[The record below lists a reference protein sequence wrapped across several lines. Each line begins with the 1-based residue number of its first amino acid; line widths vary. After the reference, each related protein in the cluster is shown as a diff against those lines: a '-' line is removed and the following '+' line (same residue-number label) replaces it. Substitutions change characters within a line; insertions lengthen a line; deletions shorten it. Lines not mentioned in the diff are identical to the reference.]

1 MKTLRFF
8 LMTVVVGA
16 VTVGAQSNGQLNF
29 VFNVITSHHLA
40 MYDTLNFVSTGFK
53 SGQDIGSDT
62 MSTDL
67 SRIELNRCMC
77 CTRRKIAV
85 STVRFTAQVFY
96 MYRPILM

>member
-62 MSTDL
+62 MSTEL
-67 SRIELNRCMC
+67 SRIEPLHVLHKKKDRCFNSAIH
-77 CTRRKIAV
+77 CTGVIG
-85 STVRFTAQVFY
+85 
-96 MYRPILM
+96 PC